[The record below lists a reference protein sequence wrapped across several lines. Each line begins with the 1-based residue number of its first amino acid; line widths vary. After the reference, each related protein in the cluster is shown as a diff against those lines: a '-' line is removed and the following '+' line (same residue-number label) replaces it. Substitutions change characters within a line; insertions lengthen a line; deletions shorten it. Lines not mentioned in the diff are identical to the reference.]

1 MAEKMSISPDFN
13 QLQRNEAFILPCS
26 PKTKISLCNCLK
38 ILSIVVPVTLLLSMV
53 DCRMHRYSNAEL
65 LKHEAFVFPPVYD
78 TIIQPLHDEI
88 IPISKRIFFLKNDVK
103 EFKERLWDGGSNQ
116 RIMKIDNRIDT
127 LNHEIFVLSTIRREI
142 INSILFLYPT
152 YQTPQ
157 IVPYTGRDKVYEKF
171 TKPIILITVEDQRI
185 YQQAKSVGEKLS
197 EELDYK
203 PVLATAMRQYGKL
216 PDSLKRPIQLIGTPG
231 VAPIP
236 PYTPPPLPRKRV
248 KVTSY

>member
-1 MAEKMSISPDFN
+1 
-13 QLQRNEAFILPCS
+13 
-26 PKTKISLCNCLK
+26 
-38 ILSIVVPVTLLLSMV
+38 
-53 DCRMHRYSNAEL
+53 MHRYSNAEL

-78 TIIQPLHDEI
+78 TIIQPLHDVI
-88 IPISKRIFFLKNDVK
+88 IPISKRIFFLKKNAD
-103 EFKERLWDGGSNQ
+103 ELKERLWDGGSNQ
-116 RIMKIDNRIDT
+116 RIMKIDNRIDN
-127 LNHEIFVLSTIRREI
+127 LKHEVFLLSTIRREI
-142 INSILFLYPT
+142 INNILFFYPT

-171 TKPIILITVEDQRI
+171 TKPIILITSEDERA

-203 PVLATAMRQYGKL
+203 PILAKAMRQYGKL
-216 PDSLKRPIQLIGTPG
+216 PDSLKRPIQAIGTQG

-236 PYTPPPLPRKRV
+236 QYTPPPLPRKRV